1 MKRSP
6 TKLPKLAL
14 VDRGTI
20 QQRVY
25 QQLREALMKG
35 RFSPGD
41 QVTLRALA
49 KAFGTS
55 AMPVREAVRHLVAE
69 QALVVNPNRSVIVP
83 LLTAERLDE
92 LRRIRTALEG
102 MLAEEAADKISSV
115 ALEKL
120 GILHDEMCAAVVAGD
135 IKRYLPRNQ
144 EFHFTIYAAASLP
157 TALRMVE
164 SMWLQIGPVLN
175 FLLREDARAQRSGSS
190 EKGNSISVRHHLEAV
205 QALCRKDGPAVRQAI
220 ADDINDHA
228 DYFLSLEH
236 FQTAPEQ
243 QEAADIVT
251 ASNA

>member
-1 MKRSP
+1 MRRSP
-6 TKLPKLAL
+6 TKLPRLAR

-20 QQRVY
+20 QERVY

-35 RFSPGD
+35 RFTPGD
-41 QVTLRALA
+41 PITLRALA

-55 AMPVREAVRHLVAE
+55 AMPVREAVRQLVAE

-83 LLTAERLDE
+83 LLSAERLDE

-102 MLAEEAADKISSV
+102 MLAEEAADKISLAAV
-115 ALEKL
+115 DKLEN
-120 GILHDEMCAAVVAGD
+120 LHEEMCAAVAAGD

-144 EFHFTIYAAASLP
+144 EFHFTIYAAANLP

-175 FLLREDARAQRSGSS
+175 FLLTKDARSQRTGGS
-190 EKGNSISVRHHLEAV
+190 EKGTSIFERHHLHAV
-205 QALCRKDGPAVRQAI
+205 QALRRRDGPAARQAI

-236 FQTAPEQ
+236 FQAAAKRQ
-243 QEAADIVT
+243 DVADIKT
-251 ASNA
+251 ATNA